1 MLTLHDIG
9 LKNHTLD
16 TLPRLKEL
24 RALSFSRTPEI
35 CIERARH
42 VTRYLRDLDDPAD
55 APEVRQA
62 KKVRHYLRERQP
74 LFHDR
79 NLIAGSTTSK
89 PLGAPLFPEFFALY
103 LWPELDTVSDR
114 AQNPQRLTAAEAGE
128 LNLEIFPYWLE
139 RTVLERTRQRLGD
152 VEQIQGDPC
161 SDLALTPA
169 VGVA

>member
-74 LFHDR
+74 MFHDR
-79 NLIAGSTTSK
+79 NLIAGSTTSN

-114 AQNPQRLTAAEAGE
+114 AQRPAFMNRFTLVE
-128 LNLEIFPYWLE
+128 LVTMRFPL
-139 RTVLERTRQRLGD
+139 
-152 VEQIQGDPC
+152 
-161 SDLALTPA
+161 
-169 VGVA
+169 